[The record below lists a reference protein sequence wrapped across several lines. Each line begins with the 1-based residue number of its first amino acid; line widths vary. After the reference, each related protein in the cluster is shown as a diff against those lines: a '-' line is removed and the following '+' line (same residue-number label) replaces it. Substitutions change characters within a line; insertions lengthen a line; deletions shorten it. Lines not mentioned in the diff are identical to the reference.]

1 MSRSYKLV
9 ADSAADLFHRS
20 RAKIRLYGGGFANGK
35 TTALVAD
42 ALKVARDYPGATM
55 LLARVTYP
63 KLNDTLRAEFIKWC
77 PQSWIKSFD
86 KTKGNTCELK
96 NGTII
101 RFRYIADTESGDGE
115 RTSNL
120 LSANY
125 DYIGVDQID
134 DVEITHE
141 HFLQL
146 LGRLRGQTAYVGD
159 DPTMP
164 QSGPRMMA
172 LTCNP
177 TLGWVYHRIVKPVHD
192 LRNGLFNENL
202 ICEVDDEQVPVRG
215 PDNKPISL
223 VEIFEATTYDN
234 AQNLGRDYVKTLEAA
249 YTGKM
254 RDRYMLG
261 KWVAFDG
268 VVYEEFDQNIHT
280 VTDTTLCEYISQ
292 LCLEGSPLKVVEGYD
307 FGIAEP
313 SCYLYLLEDM
323 FGTKYLMDGF
333 YEREMGIADQA
344 DKMHEIRKKHGNDMW
359 SMQPTVRADPA
370 IFRRT
375 SMGLRT
381 AGDSVAEMFRQQG
394 IDMERG
400 NNNILNG
407 ILKVKQL
414 LKIQQTAINPFTHAF
429 GAPKLYVSHHLS
441 WFIDEITTYRW
452 KKTKGDEALDTPVDR
467 KNHAMDALKYAV
479 SKDAL
484 SRMIMATPRR
494 LPKEVFRWNETESA
508 QDTSMR
514 DHRYRL

>member
-1 MSRSYKLV
+1 MTKSYKLV

-42 ALKVARDYPGATM
+42 ALRVARDYPGATI
-55 LLARVTYP
+55 LLARSTYP

-77 PQSWIKSFD
+77 PEPWIKSFD
-86 KTKGNTCELK
+86 KTKGNVCALK

-101 RFRYIADTESGDGE
+101 RFRYIADSESGDGE

-146 LGRLRGQTAYVGD
+146 LGRLRGQTEYVGD

-164 QSGPRMMA
+164 RTGPRMIA

-177 TLGWVYHRIVKPVHD
+177 TLGWAYHRIVKPIHD
-192 LRNGLFNENL
+192 WRNGIYNENL
-202 ICEVDDEQVPVRG
+202 ICEVDSGQKPVL
-215 PDNKPISL
+215 DNNNRPIPL

-234 AQNLGRDYVKTLEAA
+234 AQNLGGDYIKTLEAA

-268 VVYEEFDQNIHT
+268 VVYDEFDENIHA

-292 LCLEGSPLKVVEGYD
+292 LRMENAQLKIKEGYD
-307 FGIAEP
+307 FGISEP
-313 SCYLYLLEDM
+313 SCYLFALEDM
-323 FGTKYLMDGF
+323 FNTTYILDGF

-344 DKMHEIRKKHGNDMW
+344 DKIKSIREKFGTDIW
-359 SMQPTVRADPA
+359 SHAPVVRADPA

-381 AGDSVAEMFRQQG
+381 AGDSIAEMFRQQ
-394 IDMERG
+394 DVHMERG

-407 ILKVKQL
+407 IIKVKQKL
-414 LKIQQTAINPFTHAF
+414 RIQKTVINPFTHAF
-429 GAPKLYVSHHLS
+429 GAPKLYVSNHLR

-452 KKTKGDEALDTPVDR
+452 KKNKGDEALDIPVDR
-467 KNHAMDALKYAV
+467 KNHAMDALKYME
-479 SKDAL
+479 SKESI
-484 SRMIMATPRR
+484 SRMIMS
-494 LPKEVFRWNETESA
+494 LPKKLPQQVFRWNESESVVTN
-508 QDTSMR
+508 QR
-514 DHRYRL
+514 EHRYS